1 MTFKNNLHP
10 NSSYLL
16 ICLMLCMIF
25 VPAKKLCA
33 LTPVIIDD
41 STESVN
47 LGRYMEILEDQD
59 CSLTI
64 DDVIKPEL
72 QNRWVRSE
80 WDIPNFGFTRS
91 AYWVRLSLKNNGSY
105 ERYRLELSWHL
116 IDTVKLYYLDKNN
129 SFSGITKGYNIPV
142 ARQENVSRSFL
153 FDIPFFNKD
162 QSVYMRVKSDYCI
175 QLPLKIWKIEEY
187 QKQEKNEIYI
197 MGAFVGILIVMILYN
212 LFLYISIRDRSYFY
226 YSLYISSML
235 GYNLLYSG
243 AGAEFFMMTNPALTR
258 IGFPLSETIASI
270 TAVLFVMNF
279 LNTRKNQPLINKLFI
294 IIITISILNLIPPF
308 AGYGLVSVVI
318 QNAVVISGSILIIIS
333 SAIRSIVSRPA
344 KILLISWTF
353 LLSGSAIVILKN
365 YGFIK
370 SNDFTNNYFSLATIL
385 ETVLL
390 SFALAYR
397 INIMKQEKDEAQH
410 EALMIQKQATET
422 LELKVSERTTELA
435 AANEKLRE
443 LDRVKTDFFSNISH
457 ELRTPLTLILAPVE
471 DALSGGN
478 MDRESLEMIK
488 RNGRNLLSLIND
500 LLDVSRIT
508 AGKMRLNISETDLS
522 ELVKEF
528 CGQMESPAKLRG
540 IKLEY
545 ACAGPVR
552 VFIDR
557 ERIQH
562 VISNFFSNSFKFTPP
577 GGSIKVIVKNEDGL
591 PVMQFS
597 DTGCG
602 IPADKVAAIFD
613 RFSQAD
619 TSTTRH
625 YEGTGIGLS
634 IVKELVELHGAEVSV
649 ASRYS
654 EEDPDDHGTVF
665 TVKFR
670 PGNDHLT
677 GRTDVIFV
685 PESEKYKGMIPHVR
699 GIDQAQNTSGRIKS
713 EVTDNDK
720 PSILVVEDS
729 ADLRTM
735 LVNMLNGSYIVYE
748 AADGHEALKLLDDTG
763 EFDLVLSDIMMPGID
778 GYELLRRIRNNERF
792 RDLPFIF
799 LTARADDFMKLEGL
813 DLGATDY
820 ITKPFNSGELML
832 RIRNQVE
839 LGRLRNAAVRNYNS
853 LMEKLK
859 SVHKK
864 KLTSDHASLL
874 DTTCAFIR
882 ENYMQELSRED
893 LAVSAGMNPDTFGR
907 LFYQHT
913 GKTLNEY
920 INELRISEA
929 MCRLKETDN
938 TVIRISIDV
947 GFDNIRTFNRVFKKY
962 TSLSPVEYREQAGI
976 RN

>member
-1 MTFKNNLHP
+1 
-10 NSSYLL
+10 
-16 ICLMLCMIF
+16 MIF
-25 VPAKKLCA
+25 IPVKKLGGV
-33 LTPVIIDD
+33 TPVIIDD

-47 LGRYMEILEDQD
+47 LGRYMEILEDPD
-59 CSLTI
+59 ASLTI

-80 WDIPNFGFTRS
+80 WDIPNLGFTKS
-91 AYWVRLSLKNNGSY
+91 AYWFRMSLKNSGSID
-105 ERYRLELSWHL
+105 RYRLELSWHL

-129 SFSGITKGYNIPV
+129 SFFEITKGYNIPV
-142 ARQENVSRSFL
+142 MSQENVSRSFL

-162 QSVYMRVKSDYCI
+162 QSVYIRVKSDYCI
-175 QLPLKIWKIEEY
+175 QLPLKIWVIEEY

-197 MGAFVGILIVMILYN
+197 MGGFVGILIVMILYN
-212 LFLYISIRDRSYFY
+212 LFLYISIRDRSYLY
-226 YSLYISSML
+226 YSLYIFSML

-243 AGAEFFMMTNPALTR
+243 AGAELLRMTYPDITR
-258 IGFPLSETIASI
+258 IGFPLSETIACI

-279 LNTRKNQPLINKLFI
+279 LNTKKNQPLINKLFI
-294 IIITISILNLIPPF
+294 LIIIISILNLIPPF
-308 AGYGLVSVVI
+308 AGYGLISVVI
-318 QNAVVISGSILIIIS
+318 QNALVISGSILIIIS
-333 SAIRSIVSRPA
+333 SAIRSIISRPA
-344 KILLISWTF
+344 KILFISWTL
-353 LLSGSAIVILKN
+353 LLSGSVIVILKN

-370 SNDFTNNYFSLATIL
+370 SNGFTNNYFSLATVL

-410 EALMIQKQATET
+410 KALRIQKEATET

-471 DALSGGN
+471 DALAGGN
-478 MDRESLEMIK
+478 MDRESLKLIK
-488 RNGRNLLSLIND
+488 RNSLNLLSLIND

-508 AGKMRLNISETDLS
+508 AGKMKLNISENDLS
-522 ELVKEF
+522 VLVKEF
-528 CGQMESPAKLRG
+528 CGQMESAAKLRG
-540 IKLEY
+540 IKLEHT
-545 ACAGPVR
+545 CAGPAKAFV
-552 VFIDR
+552 DR

-562 VISNFFSNSFKFTPP
+562 VISNFFSNSFKFTSA
-577 GGSIKVIVKNEDGL
+577 GGNINVCVNNEEGRPVIK
-591 PVMQFS
+591 FS

-602 IPADKVAAIFD
+602 IPGDKVASIFD
-613 RFSQAD
+613 RFTQAD
-619 TSTTRH
+619 TGPTRH

-634 IVKELVELHGAEVSV
+634 IVKELVELHGGEVSV
-649 ASRYS
+649 TSRYS
-654 EEDPDDHGTVF
+654 EEYPDNHGTHF

-670 PGNDHLT
+670 PGMNHFA
-677 GRTDVIFV
+677 GREDVKFTDNSGEHGAGIH
-685 PESEKYKGMIPHVR
+685 HVR
-699 GIDQAQNTSGRIKS
+699 GMDPVRKTLENTVPGFK
-713 EVTDNDK
+713 VDDG
-720 PSILVVEDS
+720 PSILVVEDN
-729 ADLRTM
+729 ADLRNM
-735 LVNMLNGSYIVYE
+735 LVKMLHEKYSVY
-748 AADGHEALKLLDDTG
+748 AASDGNEALKIMESAG
-763 EFDLVLSDIMMPGID
+763 EIDLVLSDIMMPGMD
-778 GYELLRRIRNNERF
+778 GYELLHRIRDNERF
-792 RDLPFIF
+792 MDMPVIF
-799 LTARADDFMKLEGL
+799 LTARADNFMKMEGL

-820 ITKPFNSGELML
+820 ITKPFSSAELLL

-864 KLTSDHASLL
+864 KLTSDHASVF
-874 DTTCAFIR
+874 DATCAFIR
-882 ENYMQELSRED
+882 ENYTQELSRED
-893 LAVSAGMNPDTFGR
+893 LAVSTGMNPDTFGR
-907 LFYQHT
+907 MFYQYT

-929 MCRLKETDN
+929 RRRLEETDN

-962 TSLSPVEYREQAGI
+962 TSVSPVEYRELAGM